1 MAIMRTDAT
10 GAKIE
15 YSSKGYWWPQP
26 ADNPPKEWQRRVD
39 DMQNEEVN
47 LLF

>member
-1 MAIMRTDAT
+1 MRTDAT

-15 YSSKGYWWPQP
+15 FSSKGYWWPQP
-26 ADNPPKEWQRRVD
+26 SDNPPKEWQRRVD
-39 DMQNEEVN
+39 DTQHEEVN